1 MKTVPHDEELK
12 TALAQQFKELRLKNK
27 LTQSQLADRLGVEKG
42 QVSKIE
48 NGKFNLTLATITRIA
63 AALDVT
69 VNFDLRPIVNNQM
82 K

>member
-42 QVSKIE
+42 QVSRIE
-48 NGKFNLTLATITRIA
+48 NGKYNLTLASINKVA
-63 AALDVT
+63 AALGVR
-69 VNFDLRPIVNNQM
+69 VSFDLQPI
-82 K
+82 